1 MVDGK
6 AQPIVIKKVKKVVAG
21 GHGAA
26 WKIAY
31 ADFVTAMM
39 AFFLLMWLL
48 GSSTKAQLEGI
59 AKYFQQPLK
68 VALQGGPGA
77 GAATS
82 VLNGGGTDLTRT
94 VGQVRNGATPGQTV
108 KPNATT
114 VVVRQEQ
121 IDRANLEAL
130 KKALDEQI
138 RVNPQLSAFRNQLLI
153 DITRDGLRIQV
164 VDSDKRP
171 MFGLGGA
178 QLQSY
183 AQAIFHDIAPTL
195 NSLPNSISIT
205 GHTDALNYQN
215 QGKGYSNYNLSADR
229 ANAVRQVLV
238 QSGLDEAKV
247 LRVVGMGSAAPF
259 DPANPNSPLNR
270 RVSILVLTKAASARI
285 LREQGAEQTAS
296 SSGQANAQLGAA
308 SQPGAASAAASGGQG
323 PVGAASKPAAG
334 AGPAAPGAP
343 GPKGAAP
350 AALSGP
356 PPLHV
361 GPALLPQGALPKIS
375 SKP

>member
-1 MVDGK
+1 MAEGK
-6 AQPIVIKKVKKVVAG
+6 PQPIVIKKVKKVVAG

-48 GSSTKAQLEGI
+48 GSSTKAQLQGI

-77 GAATS
+77 GSATS

-114 VVVRQEQ
+114 TVVVRAEQ

-130 KKALDEQI
+130 KRALDQQI

-178 QLQSY
+178 TLQSY
-183 AQAIFHDIAPTL
+183 AQTIFKDIAPTL
-195 NSLPNSISIT
+195 NSLPNDISIT

-215 QGKGYSNYNLSADR
+215 QGKGYSNYNLSSDR

-238 QSGLDEAKV
+238 QSGLEESKV

-259 DPANPNSPLNR
+259 DPKNPNSPLNR
-270 RVSILVLTKAASARI
+270 RVSILVLTQTAAARI
-285 LREQGAEQTAS
+285 LKEQGAEQTAS
-296 SSGQANAQLGAA
+296 TAPQANAKL
-308 SQPGAASAAASGGQG
+308 SAASAA
-323 PVGAASKPAAG
+323 GAASSPAGAMPAAV
-334 AGPAAPGAP
+334 APPA
-343 GPKGAAP
+343 
-350 AALSGP
+350 LHIGP
-356 PPLHV
+356 PPLNPGSV
-361 GPALLPQGALPKIS
+361 GKSPPK
-375 SKP
+375 P

>member
-1 MVDGK
+1 MADGK

-59 AKYFQQPLK
+59 SKYFQQPLK
-68 VALQGGPGA
+68 VALEGGPSA
-77 GAATS
+77 GEETS
-82 VLNGGGTDLTRT
+82 VIHGGGTDLTRT
-94 VGQVRNGATPGQTV
+94 AGQVRNGATPGKTV
-108 KPNATT
+108 RPNTTT
-114 VVVRQEQ
+114 VIVRQEQ
-121 IDRANLEAL
+121 IDRANLQAL

-171 MFGLGGA
+171 MFALGGS
-178 QLQSY
+178 QLETY
-183 AQAIFHDIAPTL
+183 AQAIFRDIAPTL

-205 GHTDALNYQN
+205 GHTDALNYQG
-215 QGKGYSNYNLSADR
+215 QGKGYSNYNLSTDR

-238 QSGLDEAKV
+238 QSGLDEKKV
-247 LRVVGMGSAAPF
+247 LRVVGMGSVAPF
-259 DPANPNSPLNR
+259 DPADPNSPLNR

-296 SSGQANAQLGAA
+296 TAGEANAQLGSA
-308 SQPGAASAAASGGQG
+308 SQPAAAS
-323 PVGAASKPAAG
+323 
-334 AGPAAPGAP
+334 
-343 GPKGAAP
+343 GAAP
-350 AALSGP
+350 AASGAVAPAKAAAPVAPGAASGP

>member
-1 MVDGK
+1 MAEGK

-59 AKYFQQPLK
+59 SQYFQQPLK
-68 VALQGGPGA
+68 VALEGGPGA
-77 GAATS
+77 GSATS

-94 VGQVRNGATPGQTV
+94 VGQVRNGATPGPTV

-114 VVVRQEQ
+114 VVVREEQ
-121 IDRANLEAL
+121 VDRANLEAL
-130 KKALDEQI
+130 KKTLDEQI
-138 RVNPQLSAFRNQLLI
+138 RINPQLSAFRNQLLI

-171 MFGLGGA
+171 MFALGGA
-178 QLQSY
+178 QLQTY
-183 AQAIFHDIAPTL
+183 AQAIFADIAPTL

-215 QGKGYSNYNLSADR
+215 QGKGYSNYNLSSDR

-238 QSGLDEAKV
+238 QSGLAESKV
-247 LRVVGMGSAAPF
+247 LRVIGMGSAAPF
-259 DPANPNSPLNR
+259 DPAHPNSPLNR

-285 LREQGAEQTAS
+285 LTEQGAEQTAS
-296 SSGQANAQLGAA
+296 SSGEANAKIGA
-308 SQPGAASAAASGGQG
+308 SQPAPAELPAAA
-323 PVGAASKPAAG
+323 
-334 AGPAAPGAP
+334 
-343 GPKGAAP
+343 
-350 AALSGP
+350 P
-356 PPLHV
+356 PPLHI
-361 GPALLPQGALPKIS
+361 GPAPVPQGALPKNPT
-375 SKP
+375 KP